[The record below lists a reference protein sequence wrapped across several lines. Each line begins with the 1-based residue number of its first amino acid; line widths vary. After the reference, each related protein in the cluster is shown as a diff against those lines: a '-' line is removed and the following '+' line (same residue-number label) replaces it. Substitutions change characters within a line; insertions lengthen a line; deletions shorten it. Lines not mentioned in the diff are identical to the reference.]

1 MRWVVIGAGTA
12 GCVVTARLADDPSN
26 DVMVI
31 ERGPDLTTAGTPPA
45 IRSIDYTAA
54 LASDRIDRE
63 HPVRRTPFGEP
74 IGYAMGRGVGGSSA
88 VNGMLMEV
96 GDLDQYRSWGW
107 MDADEALARVR
118 VPARRVTDAE
128 LGPIDLALQAAA
140 PRARHASL
148 AADGNGRVTA
158 ADAYLEPVRGQPNV
172 TVRTHVEVAA
182 LTRAVTGSPGSPC
195 RAAR

>member
-12 GCVVTARLADDPSN
+12 GCVVAARLADDPSN

-31 ERGPDLTTAGTPPA
+31 DRGPDLTTAGTPPA

-74 IGYAMGRGVGGSSA
+74 IGYAVGRGVGGSSA

-96 GDLDQYRSWGW
+96 GDLDQYRSMG
-107 MDADEALARVR
+107 MDG
-118 VPARRVTDAE
+118 RR
-128 LGPIDLALQAAA
+128 
-140 PRARHASL
+140 
-148 AADGNGRVTA
+148 
-158 ADAYLEPVRGQPNV
+158 RGAGAGAGAGA
-172 TVRTHVEVAA
+172 TCHR
-182 LTRAVTGSPGSPC
+182 C
-195 RAAR
+195 

>member
-1 MRWVVIGAGTA
+1 
-12 GCVVTARLADDPSN
+12 
-26 DVMVI
+26 
-31 ERGPDLTTAGTPPA
+31 
-45 IRSIDYTAA
+45 
-54 LASDRIDRE
+54 
-63 HPVRRTPFGEP
+63 
-74 IGYAMGRGVGGSSA
+74 
-88 VNGMLMEV
+88 MEV

-148 AADGNGRVTA
+148 AADDNGRVTA

-182 LTRAVTGSPGSPC
+182 LHTR
-195 RAAR
+195 